1 MNILGI
7 ALIVCGLITVC
18 ASVIFLWIVGREP
31 SSSRESFE
39 KSSERFDPHIRQ
51 TPRDSDDKSE
61 AAEHVP
67 DER

>member
-18 ASVIFLWIVGREP
+18 ASAIFLLIVGREP
-31 SSSRESFE
+31 SSSRESL
-39 KSSERFDPHIRQ
+39 ERFDPHIRQ

>member
-18 ASVIFLWIVGREP
+18 ASVIFLWTVGREP

-39 KSSERFDPHIRQ
+39 KSLERFDPHIRQ

>member
-31 SSSRESFE
+31 SSQESFE
-39 KSSERFDPHIRQ
+39 EGLERFDPHIRQ

-61 AAEHVP
+61 AAERVP